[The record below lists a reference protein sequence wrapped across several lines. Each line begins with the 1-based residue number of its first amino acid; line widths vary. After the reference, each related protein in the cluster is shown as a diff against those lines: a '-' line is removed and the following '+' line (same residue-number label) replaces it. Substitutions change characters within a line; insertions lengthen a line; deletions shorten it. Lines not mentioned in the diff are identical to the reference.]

1 MRRHIRTTRPS
12 DKLEHRRLGP
22 FPIDHAVSDLTYK
35 LHLPSYL
42 SFYSYLIPP
51 FLLFFFPLLIW
62 SIIYF
67 LSLFS
72 FFYFHNIHSNTLL
85 NFRQVVHDQR
95 TLTFRSSAGDERQ
108 VWKDWIAAESLR
120 RLMAACFLLDVH
132 SSWYHERQYI
142 SMIGLDYSSPSTL
155 PIPLTAATT
164 KAWEAEDYQSWSK
177 LRARKDPK
185 TISNT
190 NLGTLSASDIASA
203 PAFDAAVLLAVYSL
217 FLPRRQIPMQVDIV
231 GDATKFEPNTCP
243 MLGLFPDSAIANTYL
258 ALHHTPLYYL
268 LSVSGKSWVFN
279 KKLTDL
285 GLFTE
290 YRKLLEAWRSSDTAS
305 TATVFAARALKAF
318 LGLKSPLD
326 QTDCNKV
333 ESCPKETMPWSD
345 ISDYWGVYV
354 CTLIC
359 WSYGLEEKQE
369 MSNIVLTQEITKRWI
384 LKAACQEPFKAQ
396 MQSERKG
403 AQGVASLARE
413 MLANDCLGGGNILFA
428 DAVNV
433 LKRLEEDVTRRC

>member
-1 MRRHIRTTRPS
+1 
-12 DKLEHRRLGP
+12 
-22 FPIDHAVSDLTYK
+22 
-35 LHLPSYL
+35 
-42 SFYSYLIPP
+42 
-51 FLLFFFPLLIW
+51 
-62 SIIYF
+62 
-67 LSLFS
+67 
-72 FFYFHNIHSNTLL
+72 
-85 NFRQVVHDQR
+85 
-95 TLTFRSSAGDERQ
+95 
-108 VWKDWIAAESLR
+108 
-120 RLMAACFLLDVH
+120 
-132 SSWYHERQYI
+132 
-142 SMIGLDYSSPSTL
+142 MIGLDYSSPSTL

-217 FLPRRQIPMQVDIV
+217 FLPRRQTPMQVDIV
-231 GDATKFEPNTCP
+231 GVATKFQPNACP

-318 LGLKSPLD
+318 LGLKSSPD
-326 QTDCNKV
+326 QTDCNKM
-333 ESCPKETMPWSD
+333 EICPKETMPWSD

-359 WSYGLEEKQE
+359 WAYGLEEKQE
-369 MSNIVLTQEITKRWI
+369 TSNIMLTQEVTKRWI
-384 LKAACQEPFKAQ
+384 LKVACQEPFKAQ

-433 LKRLEEDVTRRC
+433 LKRLEEDVTRGC